1 MSGEQLRIPPVR
13 PGSSKNDGARVH
25 PLKMMPLEFS
35 QQSKRSK
42 YGGGEYT
49 QNHNDRDYR
58 YVRDART
65 SFIPK
70 GGDSRSGTLDS
81 YIDSAMWCDPWIDL
95 YADLPGA
102 IRNSKTRHLSEQ
114 EAQRVVE
121 LTNKKVDAKRR
132 VL

>member
-1 MSGEQLRIPPVR
+1 
-13 PGSSKNDGARVH
+13 
-25 PLKMMPLEFS
+25 
-35 QQSKRSK
+35 
-42 YGGGEYT
+42 
-49 QNHNDRDYR
+49 
-58 YVRDART
+58 
-65 SFIPK
+65 
-70 GGDSRSGTLDS
+70 LDS